1 MGRRSQT
8 NYKRLEIIEKTY
20 NALFNLATKDKKNAS
35 YYLDCKIVG
44 AQPLNGGGG
53 WSVAILAP
61 TRNIAAMMSIQKH
74 VQQAVDGCTA
84 VFV

>member
-8 NYKRLEIIEKTY
+8 NYKRLDIIEKTY
-20 NALFNLATKDKKNAS
+20 NALTNLASKDRKNAD

-44 AQPLNGGGG
+44 AKSDGNG
-53 WSVAILAP
+53 WSVAILP
-61 TRNIAAMMSIQKH
+61 PSRNLAAMMKIQKH
-74 VQQAVDGCTA
+74 VQQLVDGCTA